1 MKQINYEEIISQLKS
16 DLNAECAIANK
27 YGIIL
32 GTLIEEFAKSKVIPQ
47 GILSLI
53 SNLKEIADELNLNKI
68 NSFALEAQEYN
79 YIFTFSSEL
88 ILISKLDL
96 NVNLAKFMPSIS
108 VFLTKLSKS
117 IKEDEIKEFSI
128 FDFSKE
134 VSKMKGTLNR
144 EKVEKEK
151 YAIIKDLVKYI
162 SKQK

>member
-1 MKQINYEEIISQLKS
+1 MNQVKYEEIISQLKS
-16 DLNAECAIANK
+16 ELNAECAIANK

-32 GTLIEEFAKSKVIPQ
+32 GSLIKEFGKGKVIPQ

-53 SNLKEIADELNLNKI
+53 SNSKEIANELNLNKI

-79 YIFTFSSEL
+79 YLFTFSEEL

-108 VFLTKLSKS
+108 VFLKKLSLS
-117 IKEDEIKEFSI
+117 VKEEEIKKFSL

-134 VSKMKGTLNR
+134 ISKIEEILER
-144 EKVEKEK
+144 EKVRKDK
-151 YAIIKDLVKYI
+151 YSIIKDLVKHI
-162 SKQK
+162 SN

>member
-1 MKQINYEEIISQLKS
+1 MNQVKYEEIISQLKS
-16 DLNAECAIANK
+16 ELNAECAIANK

-32 GTLIEEFAKSKVIPQ
+32 GSLIKEFGKGKVIPQ

-53 SNLKEIADELNLNKI
+53 SNSKEIANELNLNKI

-79 YIFTFSSEL
+79 YLFTFSEEL

-108 VFLTKLSKS
+108 VFLKKLSLS
-117 IKEDEIKEFSI
+117 VKEEEIKKFSL

-134 VSKMKGTLNR
+134 ISKIEETLER
-144 EKVEKEK
+144 EKVRKDK
-151 YAIIKDLVKYI
+151 YSIIKDLVKHI
-162 SKQK
+162 SN